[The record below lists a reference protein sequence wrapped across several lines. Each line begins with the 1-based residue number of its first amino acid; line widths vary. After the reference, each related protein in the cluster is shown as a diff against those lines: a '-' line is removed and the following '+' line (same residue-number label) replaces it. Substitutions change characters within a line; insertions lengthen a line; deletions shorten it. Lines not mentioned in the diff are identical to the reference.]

1 MFEYVRKFESEIA
14 EFYGSPYAVAVDSC
28 THAIEL
34 CLRYTQ
40 ANSVQCPRHTYPSI
54 PMTFMKLGLDW
65 SWQDLQWNDQYTIN
79 GTNIVDGAFLFEE
92 NSYVPKTFLCLSFQ
106 FQKPIKLGRGGA
118 ILLDNKKDAEILRL
132 MAHDGR
138 DESIFPWREQ
148 NIKYLGYHYYMT
160 PETAQEGSKKL
171 VEARNKQHKSW
182 GWRDYPDISSMEV
195 FCGSNQ

>member
-65 SWQDLQWNDQYTIN
+65 SWQDLQWNDQY
-79 GTNIVDGAFLFEE
+79 
-92 NSYVPKTFLCLSFQ
+92 
-106 FQKPIKLGRGGA
+106 KPQQ
-118 ILLDNKKDAEILRL
+118 ILLTNMSHYIDYHEI
-132 MAHDGR
+132 
-138 DESIFPWREQ
+138 
-148 NIKYLGYHYYMT
+148 
-160 PETAQEGSKKL
+160 SKIL
-171 VEARNKQHKSW
+171 PTILN
-182 GWRDYPDISSMEV
+182 
-195 FCGSNQ
+195 